1 MRAVDTPQRIPH
13 FLVAPGATILSMQF
27 QRSSALPLIRRVA
40 LPSILMLLLLTSA
53 ATLSAQSEQTPPAST
68 PAGQE
73 SPPPQPTAPPAM
85 TDAQSS
91 SSADVQT
98 ARVVQRPKDLYKRDV
113 AVSAF
118 AQFSQY
124 INGNSIRTDTTSS
137 GGGMVSLR
145 QSPRWWFGYEANY
158 GYTRY
163 TDTYYFGTYR
173 IKHNTNEF
181 SLAYL
186 VDRNIYR
193 GLHVFGSIGAG
204 AIIFSPSQ
212 YGGAINIISTPP
224 PTQSLPMFVYS
235 LGVQKLVT
243 SRLGVRVQYRDDE
256 YKDPNFKFEALNTH
270 KLRHTYEPAI
280 GVYYRF

>member
-1 MRAVDTPQRIPH
+1 
-13 FLVAPGATILSMQF
+13 MQF
-27 QRSSALPLIRRVA
+27 QRSTALPLFRRVA
-40 LPSILMLLLLTSA
+40 LPSMFMLLTMTA
-53 ATLSAQSEQTPPAST
+53 AGTLYAQSGQSPAPAT
-68 PAGQE
+68 PAQNDQQT
-73 SPPPQPTAPPAM
+73 PPPQPTAPAAM

-91 SSADVQT
+91 SSTDVQT
-98 ARVVQRPKDLYKRDV
+98 ARVLQQPKDSFKRDV

-118 AQFSQY
+118 AQISQY
-124 INGNSIRTDTTSS
+124 VNGNSIRTDTTSS
-137 GGGMVSLR
+137 GGGLVSLR

-158 GYTRY
+158 GYTKY

-186 VDRNIYR
+186 MDKNVYR
-193 GLHVFGSIGAG
+193 GLHVFGTLGAG
-204 AIIFSPSQ
+204 AIIFTPTEHSGSVNLIASAPPS
-212 YGGAINIISTPP
+212 
-224 PTQSLPMFVYS
+224 QSLPLFVYS

-243 SRLGVRVQYRDDE
+243 SRVGVRVQYRSDT

-270 KLRHTYEPAI
+270 KLRSTYEPAV

>member
-1 MRAVDTPQRIPH
+1 
-13 FLVAPGATILSMQF
+13 MQF

-40 LPSILMLLLLTSA
+40 LPSMFMLLTLTSA
-53 ATLSAQSEQTPPAST
+53 STLLAQSEQTPATAT
-68 PAGQE
+68 PSGQE
-73 SPPPQPTAPPAM
+73 PPPQPPAPPAM

-91 SSADVQT
+91 SSTDVQT
-98 ARVVQRPKDLYKRDV
+98 ARIVQQPKDPYKRDV

-118 AQFSQY
+118 AQVSQY

-158 GYTRY
+158 GYTKY

-186 VDRNIYR
+186 VDRNVYR
-193 GLHVFGSIGAG
+193 GLHVFGTIGAG
-204 AIIFSPSQ
+204 AIIFSPTQNTGSV
-212 YGGAINIISTPP
+212 NIITSAP
-224 PTQSLPMFVYS
+224 PTQSLPLFVYS

>member
-1 MRAVDTPQRIPH
+1 
-13 FLVAPGATILSMQF
+13 MQF
-27 QRSSALPLIRRVA
+27 QRSSALPLFRRVA
-40 LPSILMLLLLTSA
+40 LPSMFLLLTF
-53 ATLSAQSEQTPPAST
+53 ATAGRLSAQSQQTPATAT
-68 PAGQE
+68 PSDQQA
-73 SPPPQPTAPPAM
+73 PPPQPAAPPAM

-91 SSADVQT
+91 SSTDVQT
-98 ARVVQRPKDLYKRDV
+98 AHVLQQPKDPYKRDV

-118 AQFSQY
+118 AQVSQY

-137 GGGMVSLR
+137 GGAMVSLR

-158 GYTRY
+158 GYTKY

-186 VDRNIYR
+186 IDRNVYR
-193 GLHVFGSIGAG
+193 GLHVFGSLGAG
-204 AIIFSPSQ
+204 AIIFSPTEHS
-212 YGGAINIISTPP
+212 GAVNIISSAP
-224 PTQSLPMFVYS
+224 PTQSLPLFVYS

-243 SRLGVRVQYRDDE
+243 RRVGVRVQYRSDT

-270 KLRHTYEPAI
+270 KLRSSYEPSA